1 MEDKEEE
8 EISKAFKQ
16 IDKGNKIIEE
26 ETDKEEEITNLT
38 RIITN
43 EGLETREMASKEED
57 LVDSEISNKVKEE
70 KEVREVLEVLVAEA
84 EAEVLE
90 ADLETNS
97 KMGMMKEED
106 FTTEEM
112 VEITI
117 TKTNSKTEEITTIR
131 NNKVKKPLSRTKSQ
145 KNLK

>member
-1 MEDKEEE
+1 MEDKEEG
-8 EISKAFKQ
+8 EILKAFKQ

-57 LVDSEISNKVKEE
+57 LVDSEVSNKVKEE
-70 KEVREVLEVLVAEA
+70 KEVREVLEVLVV